1 MADKVSGVML
11 KASKINSVGRPA
23 VNPECRIL
31 GGMFL
36 LTIFMEGQE
45 GGKGSQAPVND

>member
-11 KASKINSVGRPA
+11 KASKINGAGRPA

-45 GGKGSQAPVND
+45 GGKWSQAPVND

>member
-11 KASKINSVGRPA
+11 KASKINGAGRPA
-23 VNPECRIL
+23 VNPECMIL